1 MSLMN
6 AGQARLEQ
14 SGLEVQDADGA
25 VRAAGVAISEY
36 LATHENMHRIQA
48 GPNGVTVHLGAMDA
62 DPALTALENRERE
75 ARKQFAHAL
84 EKYGKLK
91 KKLQPEEVHVGGQLQ
106 S

>member
-1 MSLMN
+1 MSMVLQN
-6 AGQARLEQ
+6 SLEQ
-14 SGLEVQDADGA
+14 SGLEVQDAYAA

-36 LATHENMHRIQA
+36 LATHENMHRIHA
-48 GPNGVTVHLGAMDA
+48 GPNGITVHLGAMDA

-75 ARKQFAHAL
+75 ARKRFVHAL
-84 EKYGKLK
+84 EEYGELK